1 MVNYHLQMG
10 GSERLV
16 LELAKGIDKDR
27 FEPSIAWFEGEIPSP
42 GFRELGIPLY
52 YVPKKKRFDYPA
64 IRKMA
69 NILINNRID
78 VVNAHHFM
86 PFIYSSLAAL
96 RKKDT
101 RVIYTAHSIWEIEQ
115 LPWYWKF
122 IGSRLFNNTTLAVGV
137 DESISNSLRKTFH
150 LTEKNCFTIRNGVDI
165 HSFETSMADR
175 NQVRHELGINREDFV
190 LGMVAN
196 FRAVKNHLFLLEA
209 FYRLASKDERWK
221 LVLVGQGFERDT
233 DNTEPELRKYVADK
247 GLEKN
252 VLFLGFRPDVGKLLG
267 GMDIFCMTSIKE
279 GLPIS
284 ILEAMASGLPIIG
297 TDVEGI
303 NSVVEPNRNGF
314 LAGLNKVD
322 EFRKYIELL
331 LVDEELRRRFGE
343 ASRKIAFEKYS
354 FDKCIAGYQELFLA
368 GENNGHAASSLM
380 TYGTGALS
388 IDRSSGRENPNRQ
401 R

>member
-1 MVNYHLQMG
+1 M
-10 GSERLV
+10 
-16 LELAKGIDKDR
+16 
-27 FEPSIAWFEGEIPSP
+27 
-42 GFRELGIPLY
+42 
-52 YVPKKKRFDYPA
+52 
-64 IRKMA
+64 
-69 NILINNRID
+69 
-78 VVNAHHFM
+78 
-86 PFIYSSLAAL
+86 
-96 RKKDT
+96 
-101 RVIYTAHSIWEIEQ
+101 
-115 LPWYWKF
+115 
-122 IGSRLFNNTTLAVGV
+122 GSRLFNNTTLAVGV
-137 DESISNSLRKTFH
+137 DEAISNSLRKTFH

-175 NQVRHELGINREDFV
+175 NQVRRELGINRDDFV

-209 FYRLASKDERWK
+209 FYSLAIKDERWK

-314 LAGLNKVD
+314 LAGLNKV
-322 EFRKYIELL
+322 EELRKYIELL
-331 LVDEELRRRFGE
+331 FVDKELRRRFGE
-343 ASRKIAFEKYS
+343 ESKRIASRKYS

-368 GENNGHAASSLM
+368 GENNGHAASS
-380 TYGTGALS
+380 
-388 IDRSSGRENPNRQ
+388 
-401 R
+401 